1 MERIYNDD
9 FNVVMNAVHDSFA
22 NLGKDNYKVNSNKG
36 IIEYE
41 NRIIQIIKNKAK
53 TQVITDD
60 DSFSMALL
68 DEISLCLGGKR

>member
-9 FNVVMNAVHDSFA
+9 FNVVMNAVYDSFA

-41 NRIIQIIKNKAK
+41 DRIIQIISNKRK
-53 TQVITDD
+53 THIITDD

-68 DEISLCLGGKR
+68 DEVSLCLGGKR